1 MPDTKGNQQ
10 SVSDP
15 SSQKSVLKKITA
27 YDIALSQLKGD
38 NRYYFLLE
46 GSYSES
52 FRIHFEEN
60 EPLLKKSGLTALKYL
75 EYVREAFDRYKQTH
89 NQLPL
94 ESMNPKS
101 FSYVDEVTAE
111 LVAKFKLRF
120 GGSK

>member
-38 NRYYFLLE
+38 MRYYFLLE
-46 GSYSES
+46 GDYCES
-52 FRIHFEEN
+52 FRVHFEDN
-60 EPLLKKSGLTALKYL
+60 EALLKKSGLTALKYL
-75 EYVREAFDRYKQTH
+75 EYVREAFDRFKQTH

-94 ESMNPKS
+94 EPMNLKS
-101 FSYVDEVTAE
+101 FTYVNESTAE
-111 LVAKFKLRF
+111 LIAKFKQRF